1 MKTDPCRVTE
11 KEATSL
17 EKNTKTGLNR
27 KIESNT
33 HVNES
38 ISTKPNSRLKDG
50 KQLDINAFQS
60 SYQPLKIV
68 KDTQVK
74 EYSV

>member
-1 MKTDPCRVTE
+1 MQTDPRRLTE

-17 EKNTKTGLNR
+17 EKNTKTSVYK

-50 KQLDINAFQS
+50 KQINTNAFQS

-68 KDTQVK
+68 KDTPVK
-74 EYSV
+74 QYSV